1 MRETLAFSSET
12 VYNKSERRVS
22 CMVYTVNELK
32 QIVAPIAEK
41 YQLPAV
47 YLFGSYAR
55 GDATEESDVDVLFNG
70 QGSII
75 QGFLLGALYDDLQTS
90 LNKPIDLI
98 DEAALEQPETK
109 ADTPWIIENIFRE
122 RVQIYG

>member
-1 MRETLAFSSET
+1 
-12 VYNKSERRVS
+12 
-22 CMVYTVNELK
+22 MVYTIDELK

-55 GDATEESDVDVLFNG
+55 GEATAESDVDVLFNG
-70 QGSII
+70 QGSKIR
-75 QGFLLGALYDDLQTS
+75 GFLVGALYDDLQTS
-90 LNKPIDLI
+90 LGKPIDLI
-98 DEAALEQPETK
+98 DEAALEQPEVK
-109 ADTPWIIENIFRE
+109 AETPWVPENIFRE